1 MRTALALVAA
11 TLLAGCASSAL
22 NEGRAGQPDRI
33 FNSTKD
39 VAKVAECV
47 QFTWQDE
54 AAFGVNASGYLEQ
67 AGGVVT
73 VSTRGAEYFADIT
86 AAGAGSL
93 VKFYAQK
100 DDALAQRRMAALATC
115 L

>member
-1 MRTALALVAA
+1 MRTVLAIVAA
-11 TLLAGCASSAL
+11 TLLAGCASSAM
-22 NEGRAGQPDRI
+22 NQSRVGQPDRI

-39 VAKVAECV
+39 VAKVAECT

-54 AAFGVNASGYLEQ
+54 ASFGVDASGYLEQ
-67 AGGVVT
+67 ANGVVT
-73 VSTRGAEYFADIT
+73 VSTRGGEYFADIT
-86 AAGAGSL
+86 AAGGGSL
-93 VKFYAQK
+93 IKFYAQK

>member
-22 NEGRAGQPDRI
+22 NEGRSGQPDRI

-54 AAFGVNASGYLEQ
+54 ASFGVDASGYLEQ

-73 VSTRGAEYFADIT
+73 VRFADGVERRLI
-86 AAGAGSL
+86 L
-93 VKFYAQK
+93 EYAP
-100 DDALAQRRMAALATC
+100 LERI
-115 L
+115 